1 MVGRITTAHN
11 SIQNTILTVCHAN
24 KWKHIPGIKHV
35 ELEPFSF
42 SSTIYTTFFRE
53 CRPIEPDFCGRIM
66 AGFILHHCLTQI
78 LDLAF
83 SFLIQVSNL
92 QIRKKV
98 IWLKYWLSLVT
109 HVSFVCRQLNLPIT
123 EFELVSSPPDPTPRP
138 FLFPVPG
145 ALNVGLYC
153 NVYSPCPLWIYTCS
167 RIVFLTPF
175 NVDPFPGR
183 PLNFNTGINSPLVCR
198 PTPYEACPVS
208 WIYIKQSSIILMDP
222 LDTCI
227 NTK

>member
-1 MVGRITTAHN
+1 MQLHPTIKLLEHITAALLVKECRPIEPDFCGCLMVGRITTAHN

-92 QIRKKV
+92 QFRKK
-98 IWLKYWLSLVT
+98 T
-109 HVSFVCRQLNLPIT
+109 
-123 EFELVSSPPDPTPRP
+123 
-138 FLFPVPG
+138 
-145 ALNVGLYC
+145 LY
-153 NVYSPCPLWIYTCS
+153 
-167 RIVFLTPF
+167 
-175 NVDPFPGR
+175 D
-183 PLNFNTGINSPLVCR
+183 
-198 PTPYEACPVS
+198 
-208 WIYIKQSSIILMDP
+208 
-222 LDTCI
+222 
-227 NTK
+227 

>member
-1 MVGRITTAHN
+1 MVGRITTAHS
-11 SIQNTILTVCHAN
+11 SIQNTILTVCHTN

-92 QIRKKV
+92 QIRRKKLFDWNTFF
-98 IWLKYWLSLVT
+98 WLNLVT

-123 EFELVSSPPDPTPRP
+123 ESEAGV
-138 FLFPVPG
+138 LFPPTQVP
-145 ALNVGLYC
+145 APS
-153 NVYSPCPLWIYTCS
+153 YSPAQGL
-167 RIVFLTPF
+167 
-175 NVDPFPGR
+175 
-183 PLNFNTGINSPLVCR
+183 
-198 PTPYEACPVS
+198 
-208 WIYIKQSSIILMDP
+208 LM
-222 LDTCI
+222 
-227 NTK
+227 